1 MSNSGSNGQDGVA
14 ASVARSA
21 KRRPAVVA
29 LRPLPAARGR
39 ATAAPVRAVI
49 PFSQN
54 WRFSRCETE
63 DDAQA
68 ITWGADGS
76 VPALS
81 VENWETVHLPHSVR
95 LEPRNA
101 SGCRNYQG
109 VCWYQKQFVIPESY
123 RDRIIYLE
131 FEAAMQSA
139 EVWLNDHL
147 IGAHACGYT
156 PFVIDISRWAHF
168 GAKENFLI
176 VRLDNSDNPQLPP
189 GKPQREL
196 DFTYFG
202 GMYRNVWLKFLDR
215 LHITDEILADEPGGG
230 GVFVTYPHVAADYAT
245 VRVQTDVQNEHNQPR
260 RFVLRQQLLDAAGAV
275 VASCADDHELAAGA
289 ARHFSQ
295 SLQVSNPRLWH
306 PHHPHLYFLRTT
318 VAADDNDVDERTT
331 RIGIRHIRFDKDDG
345 LFINNDKFF
354 SLGANRH
361 QDHAYVG
368 YALPD
373 SAHRRDVRKLRE
385 AGFSSFR
392 SHYPQ
397 ANAFMDACDELGM
410 LTIVSNP
417 GWQFVGDDVFK
428 QRAVHNART
437 MVRRDRNRPSVILW
451 EAALNESDNSS
462 LAAAL
467 QQAVHEEYPGDQC
480 FTAGDREGNTNHPPT
495 ASWDVEYLH
504 NDGSKPYWI
513 REWGDQVDN
522 WRDQQSSSRVARR
535 YGESA
540 MLIQAAS
547 HLARLNDLFVGHSG
561 SSSGLSGQ
569 RLAGACLWAAIDHHR
584 GYHLDPF
591 QGGVL
596 DLFRLPKFDHYLFQ
610 SQRPPDVHVPGL
622 DDGPMV
628 FIANLATFFSP
639 TTITVFSNCEEVR
652 LLRDGRQI
660 ARQKPDAGYRIAH
673 PPFTFQIGRLLEQRS
688 TMYMTG
694 TDNSGAAPLE
704 LRAEGIIDGHVVA
717 THVVRP
723 PGKAT
728 RLHLEADLCGHHL
741 AADGADWVRIY
752 CRVCDAHGTVCP
764 LNDDLITFSVD
775 GPAQIIGHSEG
786 HKDLA
791 AERVCAEAGIATT
804 LIQAATHAGK
814 ISIKASAFGLAA
826 GQLQIVSQPSRP
838 IAIALDV

>member
-1 MSNSGSNGQDGVA
+1 MGTSGSNGRSGAA
-14 ASVARSA
+14 ASAARSIT
-21 KRRPAVVA
+21 RRPAVVA
-29 LRPLPAARGR
+29 LRPRAPRESAA
-39 ATAAPVRAVI
+39 AAPTRVVV
-49 PFSQN
+49 PFSRS
-54 WRFSRCETE
+54 WRFARCQAE
-63 DDAQA
+63 DEALD
-68 ITWGADGS
+68 ITWAADGA
-76 VPALS
+76 VPNLR

-109 VCWYQKQFVIPESY
+109 VCWYHKKFLIPESF
-123 RDRIIYLE
+123 RGRVIYLE
-131 FEAAMQSA
+131 FEGAMQSA
-139 EVWLNDHL
+139 DVWLNDRPV
-147 IGAHACGYT
+147 GAHACGYT
-156 PFVIDISRWAHF
+156 PFVIDISPWAHF
-168 GAKENFLI
+168 GAKENLLS
-176 VRLDNSDNPQLPP
+176 VRLDNSDNPQVPP
-189 GKPQREL
+189 GKPQCKL

-202 GMYRNVWLKFLDR
+202 GMYRNVWLKFLNR
-215 LHITDEILADEPGGG
+215 LHITDPIFADEPAGGG
-230 GVFVTYPHVAADYAT
+230 IFVTFPHVADDSAT
-245 VRVQTDVQNEHNQPR
+245 VRIQTHVQNEHSQAR
-260 RFVLRQQLLDAAGAV
+260 QFKLRQELFDADGAV
-275 VASCADDHELAAGA
+275 VANCGDDYDLAAGA
-289 ARHFSQ
+289 AAHFSQ
-295 SLQVSNPRLWH
+295 SLNVRKPRLWH
-306 PHHPHLYFLRTT
+306 PHHPHLYTLRTT
-318 VAADDNDVDERTT
+318 IATDGKDVDGLTT

-345 LFINNDKFF
+345 LFINNEKFF

-373 SAHRRDVRKLRE
+373 SAHWRDVKKLRE

-437 MVRRDRNRPSVILW
+437 MIRRDRNHPSVILW

-462 LAAAL
+462 LATAL

-480 FTAGDREGNTNHPPT
+480 FTAGDREGTPNTPPT

-522 WRDQQSSSRVARR
+522 WRDQQSSNRVARR
-535 YGESA
+535 HGESA

-561 SSSGLSGQ
+561 SSSGPGGRRLSGV
-569 RLAGACLWAAIDHHR
+569 CLWAAIDHDR

-591 QGGVL
+591 HGGVF
-596 DLFRLPKFDHYLFQ
+596 DLFRLPKFDHFMFQ

-628 FIANLATFFSP
+628 FIANFATFFSP
-639 TTITVFSNCEEVR
+639 AAITAFSNCDEVR
-652 LLRDGRQI
+652 LLRDGREI
-660 ARQKPDAGYRIAH
+660 ARQKPDPGYRIAH

-694 TDNSGAAPLE
+694 ADNSGAAPLE
-704 LRAEGIIDGHVVA
+704 LRAEGIIDGRVVA

-723 PGKAT
+723 PGKAA
-728 RLHLEADLCGHHL
+728 RLQLQADLCGRGL
-741 AADGADWVRIY
+741 VADGADWIRVY

-764 LNDDLITFSVD
+764 LNDDPVTFGVE
-775 GPAQIIGHSEG
+775 GPAQIVGHSERY
-786 HKDLA
+786 KDIA
-791 AERVCAEAGIATT
+791 AERVCAEAGIATA
-804 LIQAATHAGK
+804 LVQADTRAGK
-814 ISIKASAFGLAA
+814 ISVKATAFGLAT
-826 GQLQIVSQPSRP
+826 GELQIVSQPVGP
-838 IAIALDV
+838 LALALDV